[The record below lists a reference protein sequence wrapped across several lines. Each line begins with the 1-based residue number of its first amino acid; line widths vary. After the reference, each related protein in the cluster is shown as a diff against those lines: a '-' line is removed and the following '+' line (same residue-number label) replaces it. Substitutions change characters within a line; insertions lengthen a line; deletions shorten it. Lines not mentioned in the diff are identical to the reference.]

1 MLRVIVLAESSFGE
15 GELRALLL
23 WLLRT
28 ARPRGC
34 TLWSI
39 CRCGWGGRD
48 QATPRASK
56 PRASRPRASRP
67 RASRPLQT
75 ALSIHV
81 KLR

>member
-1 MLRVIVLAESSFGE
+1 MLRVIVPAVSSLGE

-34 TLWSI
+34 ALWSI

-67 RASRPLQT
+67 LQT

>member
-1 MLRVIVLAESSFGE
+1 MLRVIVLAVSSLGE

-28 ARPRGC
+28 ARPGWC

-39 CRCGWGGRD
+39 CRCRWGGRD
-48 QATPRASK
+48 QATPRASR
-56 PRASRPRASRP
+56 PRASTPRASRP